1 MGGSLGV
8 RFPGPLAPFVDGLA
22 GELRNLGYR
31 PSTVRVHVQLW
42 AQLSGWLVGQGLEP
56 AELTGEAIDR
66 FLVERRRTHAVLHS
80 AQALAPGLAFL
91 RREGVIPATSEP
103 VRASTAVDAVL
114 ERFQSYLRVERG
126 VLESTAETYAHRGR
140 PFLENLVRGG
150 VLDLASLTAGDV
162 CGFAAGWLP
171 GLSQSSAK
179 SFVTALRSLL
189 RFLHV
194 SGELPTSLAGSVPT
208 AASWRLAGLPIGL
221 TPTQVQALLGA
232 CDRVTPVGRRDFAV
246 VLLLSRLGLRSAEV
260 AALSLTDLDWRAG
273 LLMVHGKGNR
283 HEQLPLPVDV
293 GAALVEYLQHGRPA
307 QTSTRSVFVT
317 ARAPHRTL
325 NRGSVG
331 TLVARAARRAG
342 LGTVHAHRL
351 RHTVATAVLAAG
363 APLPEVGQL
372 LRHRSSASTAIYA
385 KVDDRRLAELAR
397 PWPSAGGQR

>member
-1 MGGSLGV
+1 MDGSLGV
-8 RFPGPLAPFVDGLA
+8 RFSGPLTPFVDGLA
-22 GELRNLGYR
+22 GELRALGYA
-31 PSTVRVHVQLW
+31 PTTVRVHLQLW
-42 AQLSGWLVGQGLEP
+42 AQLSRWLVEQDLEP
-56 AELTGEAIDR
+56 SQLTGALIQG
-66 FLVERRRTHAVLHS
+66 FLVERRRTHAVLYS

-91 RREGVIPATSEP
+91 RREHVVPEASAP
-103 VRASTAVDAVL
+103 VRASSAVDAAL
-114 ERFQSYLRVERG
+114 DRFQTYLRLERG
-126 VLESTAETYAHRGR
+126 VLETTAETYACRVR
-140 PFLENLVRGG
+140 PFLQNRVREGS
-150 VLDLASLTAGDV
+150 VDFASLTAGDV

-179 SFVTALRSLL
+179 SSVTALRSLL
-189 RFLHV
+189 RFLHAT
-194 SGELPTSLAGSVPT
+194 GELAASLAGAVPT

-221 TPTQVQALLGA
+221 NPTQVQALLGA
-232 CDRVTPVGRRDFAV
+232 CDRGTPVGRRDFAV
-246 VLLLSRLGLRSAEV
+246 VLLLSRLALRSAEV

-307 QTSTRSVFVT
+307 PTSTRSVFVT

-325 NRGSVG
+325 NRGSVS
-331 TLVARAARRAG
+331 TLVARAAHRAG